1 VLDFLLAV
9 DYALGIYAWLAF
21 AAMLLVWLKG
31 FKIVGDSTHG
41 VAFIGKCLSVVLEPA
56 LRPIRV
62 VLPKLGG
69 IDGTPFVLLLIIM
82 AVRYAMALYLFPKL
96 V

>member
-1 VLDFLLAV
+1 VLSFVIAFDFV
-9 DYALGIYAWLAF
+9 LGIYAWLAF
-21 AAMLLVWLKG
+21 AAMVLVWLKG
-31 FKIVGDSTHG
+31 FKIVGDSTYG
-41 VAFIGKCLSVVLEPA
+41 VGFVGKFLNIVVEPA

-62 VLPKLGG
+62 VLPNLGG

-82 AVRYAMALYLFPKL
+82 AVRYAMALYLIPKL

>member
-1 VLDFLLAV
+1 VLDFLLAI
-9 DYALGIYAWLAF
+9 DYVLGIFAWLAF
-21 AAMLLVWLKG
+21 AAMVLVWLKG
-31 FKIVGDSTHG
+31 FKIVSDGTYG
-41 VAFIGKCLSVVLEPA
+41 VAFIGKCLNIVLEPA

-62 VLPKLGG
+62 VLPNLGG

-82 AVRYAMALYLFPKL
+82 AVRYAMALYLFPRL

>member
-31 FKIVGDSTHG
+31 FKIVGDSTYG

-62 VLPKLGG
+62 VLPNLGG
-69 IDGTPFVLLLIIM
+69 IDGSPFVLLLIIM

>member
-31 FKIVGDSTHG
+31 FKIVSDGTYG
-41 VAFIGKCLSVVLEPA
+41 VAFIGKCLSIVVEPA

-62 VLPKLGG
+62 VLPNLGG
-69 IDGTPFVLLLIIM
+69 IDGAPFVLLLILM
-82 AVRYAMALYLFPKL
+82 ALRYAMALYLIPRL
-96 V
+96 I

>member
-31 FKIVGDSTHG
+31 FKIVSDGTYG
-41 VAFIGKCLSVVLEPA
+41 VAFIGKGLNIVLEPV

-62 VLPKLGG
+62 VLPNLGG
-69 IDGTPFVLLLIIM
+69 IDGSPFVLLLIIM
-82 AVRYAMALYLFPKL
+82 AARYAMALYLFPKL

>member
-21 AAMLLVWLKG
+21 AAMVLVWLKG
-31 FKIVGDSTHG
+31 FKIVGDGTYG
-41 VAFIGKCLSVVLEPA
+41 VAFIGKCLNIVLEPA

-62 VLPKLGG
+62 VLPNLGG